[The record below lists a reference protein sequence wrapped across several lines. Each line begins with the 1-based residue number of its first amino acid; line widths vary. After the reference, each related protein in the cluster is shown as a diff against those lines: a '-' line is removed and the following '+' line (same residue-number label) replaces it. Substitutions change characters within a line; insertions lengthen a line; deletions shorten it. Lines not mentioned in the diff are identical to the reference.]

1 MEARVRQYNVHM
13 RYVAGLAGVKRY
25 PPVPPS
31 VAKERWTGACHRCGQ
46 AVTASRAV
54 FSTPGVWSCPS
65 CAVTPLDGARD
76 LLSRTRERAEL
87 CGLWAAR
94 APSDRPRVGKGSAP
108 YNTMSFAG
116 LLKTVSSGLM
126 PRDRE
131 TAPDLATLTNSE
143 VKPFSFYGLV
153 FKECKVCQVCDG
165 DTVKIIALNPWTRQ
179 PMKVTVRLLGIDTEE
194 LKPFRYVPQRDAIIQ
209 RARLARKRLL
219 QLTTNVSWD
228 DHDEGMSQA
237 DIQERVDKNTKI
249 LELRCHSN
257 DAFGRVLGW
266 LVDKDTNLCINEVM
280 RAEGHCK
287 AL

>member
-46 AVTASRAV
+46 AVTTSRAV

-94 APSDRPRVGKGSAP
+94 APSDKPRVGKGSAP

-131 TAPDLATLTNSE
+131 TAPDLATLKNSE

-153 FKECKVCQVCDG
+153 FKECK
-165 DTVKIIALNPWTRQ
+165 
-179 PMKVTVRLLGIDTEE
+179 
-194 LKPFRYVPQRDAIIQ
+194 RDAIIQ

-237 DIQERVDKNTKI
+237 NIQERVDKNTKI
-249 LELRCHSN
+249 LELRCHFN

>member
-1 MEARVRQYNVHM
+1 
-13 RYVAGLAGVKRY
+13 
-25 PPVPPS
+25 
-31 VAKERWTGACHRCGQ
+31 
-46 AVTASRAV
+46 
-54 FSTPGVWSCPS
+54 
-65 CAVTPLDGARD
+65 
-76 LLSRTRERAEL
+76 
-87 CGLWAAR
+87 
-94 APSDRPRVGKGSAP
+94 
-108 YNTMSFAG
+108 MSFAR

-131 TAPDLATLTNSE
+131 TAPNLATLTNSE

-165 DTVKIIALNPWTRQ
+165 DTVKIITLNPWTRQ